1 MPNIHAVSHS
11 FAQLAD
17 LCATGLHRT
26 PAASKPSW
34 LKDLEA
40 TGWFEQLGYL
50 LAAAE
55 RLVVGMGEKRVS
67 CLVHCSD
74 GWDRTTQ
81 LVSLAAMLL
90 DPCVPS
96 CSLLNLLPTS
106 SLLEE
111 SCQKFLLINN
121 LMLGCDA
128 QVLPDDRWLRGAGG
142 AGVGP
147 DGPPVLRA
155 LRPPR
160 LTRLPFRR
168 ASL

>member
-50 LAAAE
+50 LAAAA

-90 DPCVPS
+90 DPCV
-96 CSLLNLLPTS
+96 
-106 SLLEE
+106 
-111 SCQKFLLINN
+111 Q
-121 LMLGCDA
+121 
-128 QVLPDDRWLRGAGG
+128 
-142 AGVGP
+142 
-147 DGPPVLRA
+147 
-155 LRPPR
+155 
-160 LTRLPFRR
+160 
-168 ASL
+168 ASLS

>member
-1 MPNIHAVSHS
+1 MIYDVSRLLSLGCVVLTIGAVLQDMPNIHAVSHS

-96 CSLLNLLPTS
+96 FSLLNLLPTS

-111 SCQKFLLINN
+111 SPQKFLLINN
-121 LMLGCDA
+121 LM
-128 QVLPDDRWLRGAGG
+128 AG
-142 AGVGP
+142 
-147 DGPPVLRA
+147 L
-155 LRPPR
+155 
-160 LTRLPFRR
+160 
-168 ASL
+168 

>member
-1 MPNIHAVSHS
+1 MLLGCVFLTIDAVVQDMPNIHAVSHS

-96 CSLLNLLPTS
+96 FSLLTLCQLAPLGFFAGRESSEVSLGPT
-106 SLLEE
+106 
-111 SCQKFLLINN
+111 
-121 LMLGCDA
+121 A
-128 QVLPDDRWLRGAGG
+128 
-142 AGVGP
+142 
-147 DGPPVLRA
+147 
-155 LRPPR
+155 
-160 LTRLPFRR
+160 
-168 ASL
+168 